1 MKSIAGFK
9 WLIVIILLFNSCG
22 RDHNASSEMPSSFII
37 EKAERLGINKT
48 DSCTVI
54 TLFNPWQGADGIE
67 IKYYLVRRGS
77 KPISLKDSAAIIY
90 VPVRKIICMST
101 THLAMIAALGEEK
114 SVAGFSGTGFIFD
127 ENLFKMSESGLIQ
140 DVGYENSLNTELI
153 LKIKP
158 DIVMMYGV
166 GSESAGYTG
175 KIEELGI
182 RTMLNAD
189 YLETDPL
196 GKAEWIKLF
205 GALFCREE
213 IADSIFRSVMGSYND
228 IRDKILRENRVR
240 PKVLTG
246 LPFRDTWYVSP
257 GNTHLST
264 LIKDAGG
271 EYLWEETE
279 SSASMPLSLESVY
292 LRSLEADYWINIG
305 AVISKNEI
313 PAIDSRLSSIPA
325 FKSGR
330 LFNNNKRVTTR
341 GGNDYWESGTLS
353 PHLLLRDLASIFH
366 PGSFEDQELI
376 YYRPIE

>member
-1 MKSIAGFK
+1 MNSIAGFK
-9 WLIVIILLFNSCG
+9 WLIVIILLLNSCG

>member
-1 MKSIAGFK
+1 MKNSAGLT
-9 WLIVIILLFNSCG
+9 WLFIIILTLNSC
-22 RDHNASSEMPSSFII
+22 RSDNNSSSLMPSSSVI
-37 EKAERLGINKT
+37 EKAERLGINIT

-54 TLFNPWQGADGIE
+54 TIYNPWQGADGVE

-77 KPISLKDSAAIIY
+77 KSVSLKDTTAIIY

-114 SVAGFSGTGFIFD
+114 SVAGFSGTDFIYNKNFL
-127 ENLFKMSESGLIQ
+127 EMSESGLIE
-140 DVGYENSLNTELI
+140 DVGYENSLNSELI

-182 RTMLNAD
+182 RTMMNAD

-205 GALFCREE
+205 GVLYCREE
-213 IADSIFRSVMGSYND
+213 LADSIFRSVLQSYND
-228 IRDKILRENRVR
+228 IRDQILRENLVK
-240 PKVLTG
+240 PKVLAG

-257 GNTHLST
+257 GNSHLST

-271 EYLWEETE
+271 EYLWERTV
-279 SSASMPLSLESVY
+279 SSESMPLGLESVY
-292 LRSLEADYWINIG
+292 LRSMEADYWINIG
-305 AVISKNEI
+305 AVASKSEI
-313 PAIDSRLSSIPA
+313 PAIDSRLSTIPA

-330 LFNNNKRVTTR
+330 LFNNNKRVTPL
-341 GGNDYWESGTLS
+341 GGNDYWESATLS
-353 PHLLLRDLASIFH
+353 PHLLLRDLASILH
-366 PGSFEDQELI
+366 PERFGDNELI
-376 YYRPIE
+376 YYRQIE

>member
-77 KPISLKDSAAIIY
+77 KPVSLKDSAAIIY

>member
-114 SVAGFSGTGFIFD
+114 SVAGFSGTDFIFD